1 MRGMWLLTAVLVVA
15 LFGCST
21 AENRTDRPAISMPQ
35 NVRIGGDIS
44 LTGGVY
50 KTYPRSEAEP

>member
-1 MRGMWLLTAVLVVA
+1 MRGVWLLTAILVVA
-15 LFGCST
+15 LSGCSA
-21 AENRTDRPAISMPQ
+21 AENRVDRPALSMPR

-50 KTYPRSEAEP
+50 KTYPRSEPEP